1 MKLEVDTM
9 NENRSKILRIRGEMI
24 KTAREEKGMEQ
35 KELAYRLGYSD
46 ASTLN
51 KIEKGLQGMP
61 ADRLALLC
69 KILDIPYSSMVGD
82 MVMQLE
88 DGRTVVIERQINL
101 PKKQMLINRITALLE
116 RADDIQLDIIYT
128 FIKGYIKEANDGNT
142 DLEREGR
149 QMDPQ
154 SH

>member
-1 MKLEVDTM
+1 MKEERKRQLEITG
-9 NENRSKILRIRGEMI
+9 KRIRE
-24 KTAREEKGMEQ
+24 ARISKGMTQ
-35 KELAYRLGYSD
+35 LDLALKCGYTDS
-46 ASTLN
+46 ATIY
-51 KIEKGLQGMP
+51 KIEKGLQDIP
-61 ADRLALLC
+61 SNRLNDLC
-69 KILDIPYSSMVGD
+69 KALDVSFNDIKGD
-82 MVMQLE
+82 IIIE
-88 DGRTVVIERQINL
+88 YADGKAVVVERTVNYS
-101 PKKQMLINRITALLE
+101 KKQTLINRITALLE

>member
-1 MKLEVDTM
+1 MRRCLKC
-9 NENRSKILRIRGEMI
+9 
-24 KTAREEKGMEQ
+24 
-35 KELAYRLGYSD
+35 GYTDS
-46 ASTLN
+46 ATIY
-51 KIEKGLQGMP
+51 KIEKGLQDIP
-61 ADRLALLC
+61 SNRLNDLC
-69 KILDIPYSSMVGD
+69 KALDVSFNDIKGD
-82 MVMQLE
+82 IIIE
-88 DGRTVVIERQINL
+88 YADGKAVVVERTVNYS
-101 PKKQMLINRITALLE
+101 KKQMLINRITALLE

>member
-1 MKLEVDTM
+1 MKEERKRQLEITG
-9 NENRSKILRIRGEMI
+9 KRIRE
-24 KTAREEKGMEQ
+24 ARISKGMTQ
-35 KELAYRLGYSD
+35 LDLALKCGYTDS
-46 ASTLN
+46 ATIY
-51 KIEKGLQGMP
+51 KIEKGLQDIP
-61 ADRLALLC
+61 SNRLNDLC
-69 KILDIPYSSMVGD
+69 KALDVSFNDIKGD
-82 MVMQLE
+82 IIIE
-88 DGRTVVIERQINL
+88 YADGKAVVVERTVNYS
-101 PKKQMLINRITALLE
+101 KKQMLINRITALLE

>member
-1 MKLEVDTM
+1 MKKERRDKL
-9 NENRSKILRIRGEMI
+9 KIQGSRI
-24 KTAREEKGMEQ
+24 KKFREEKGITQ
-35 KELAYRLGYSD
+35 KELATICGY
-46 ASTLN
+46 AEPTTIF
-51 KIEKGLQGMP
+51 KIEKGLQELP
-61 ADRLALLC
+61 DDRMAALC
-69 KILDIPYSSMVGD
+69 KALDVSFSDIKGD
-82 MVMQLE
+82 IVVE
-88 DGRTVVIERQINL
+88 YADGHLVVVERNTNL
-101 PKKQMLINRITALLE
+101 TNKRRLIRQITALLE

>member
-1 MKLEVDTM
+1 MKKE
-9 NENRSKILRIRGEMI
+9 RSDKLRIQGSRI
-24 KTAREEKGMEQ
+24 KKFRETKGLTQ
-35 KELAYRLGYSD
+35 KELATICGY
-46 ASTLN
+46 AEPTTIF
-51 KIEKGLQGMP
+51 KIEKGLQELP
-61 ADRLALLC
+61 DDRMAALC
-69 KILDIPYSSMVGD
+69 RALDVSFSDIKGD
-82 MVMQLE
+82 IIIEYE
-88 DGRTVVIERQINL
+88 DGRSVVVERMSN
-101 PKKQMLINRITALLE
+101 PTTKSRLIRQITALLE